1 MHRRCSFASTWLFV
15 IATAAILCGSS
26 VDAAPR
32 GSSNWKETQ
41 NTTLTTKT
49 TAAEVREVKDSR
61 NHMRGHNQT
70 GVRGRKLERTQLG
83 AGLGGAAG
91 KVTTKGNQKRDP
103 ISLPTPVLPIA
114 LSDHTSTEWK
124 GLVYIAGGCDSPLGN
139 KLVSGTTH
147 FRCSSISD
155 AFFYFDPSRFLDYF
169 TTLPNMPRS
178 RYRHSSTAIKDQ
190 VWLIGGRDANHNLVP
205 FIDVRGILVSTSQ
218 GLSISRLF

>member
-1 MHRRCSFASTWLFV
+1 MHRRCSFASTWLCV
-15 IATAAILCGSS
+15 IATASILCGTR

-41 NTTLTTKT
+41 ETTSATKT
-49 TAAEVREVKDSR
+49 TVEKVREMKDSR
-61 NHMRGHNQT
+61 NPVRGHNRR
-70 GVRGRKLERTQLG
+70 GVRGRQLERTQLG

-91 KVTTKGNQKRDP
+91 EVITKGNQMRDP
-103 ISLPTPVLPIA
+103 ISLPTPELPIA

-155 AFFYFDPSRFLDYF
+155 TFFYFDPSRFLDYF
-169 TTLPNMPRS
+169 TTLPNMPRP
-178 RYRHSSTAIKDQ
+178 RYRHSSTSIKDQ

-205 FIDVRGILVSTSQ
+205 FIDVSVL
-218 GLSISRLF
+218 L